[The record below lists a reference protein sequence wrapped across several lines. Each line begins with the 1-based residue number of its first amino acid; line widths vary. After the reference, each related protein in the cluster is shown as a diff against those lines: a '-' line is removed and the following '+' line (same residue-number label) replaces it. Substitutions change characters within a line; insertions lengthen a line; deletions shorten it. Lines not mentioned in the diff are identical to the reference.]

1 MLDSVQ
7 AATEA
12 IAEFLSTMEVFTD
25 EVVNNCDE
33 LLLTIWD
40 VQNRFVR
47 AQIIQVA
54 AIKVGLVSEEAEW

>member
-7 AATEA
+7 AATQA